1 MNRPTNRQGAS
12 SILAMLIMVLFVM
25 LLAATAPMIA
35 HEIRFFRISRDSI
48 EAQYAAEAGAKVALM
63 SLYKP
68 STVWNWVG
76 QDVPFDAAFPTA
88 QKKYVVTLTR
98 ADGVTPA
105 VSDGTLPKA
114 NMVFTITS
122 EGTVNNTKKTV
133 IVKAKTSLSNVLQ
146 YAVYSGSGNT
156 AMYAAVVNGD
166 TATNQTLTTNNKTV
180 INGNATASTIDVP
193 AGVISGSTYCN
204 SSDNNVY
211 RCSPMPVLA
220 PLDVS
225 DLRIPMPTFPSP
237 LPSGS
242 NSHTGN
248 YRQST
253 DINTP
258 GQPVTIY
265 VQGGYFTLGSGN
277 SIIGSHITI
286 HAQGDIILEQNALIQ
301 ADSGGSISIYADGGS
316 VTLNKGS
323 QILGNTVTFIAA
335 RTDTTPTFGF
345 NGGTINYN
353 NPNSRTKIYSFGNVT
368 VSSNAVIGSTMS
380 AFIMA
385 SANGAATGSIVAS
398 SAELNNTLLIAEGDM
413 QVSGGKYAGLYS
425 EQKLQLNKDT
435 IVTYKSSNARALD
448 LPFAIRSW
456 GY

>member
-1 MNRPTNRQGAS
+1 MKRPPNRQGAS

-25 LLAATAPMIA
+25 LLAAAAPMIS
-35 HEIRFFRISRDSI
+35 HEIRFFRINRDSI
-48 EAQYAAEAGAKVALM
+48 EAQYAAEAGAKAALM

-68 STVWNWVG
+68 STVWNWIG
-76 QDVPFDAAFPTA
+76 QDVPFDAAYPVT

-105 VSDGTLPKA
+105 VIDGTLPKA

-122 EGTVNNTKKTV
+122 EGTVNNMKKKV
-133 IVKAKTSLSNVLQ
+133 IVKAKTSLSNVLK
-146 YAVYSGSGNT
+146 YAVYSGSGSTVMNT
-156 AMYAAVVNGD
+156 AVINGD

-180 INGNATASTIDVP
+180 INGAATAGTINVP

-204 SSDNNVY
+204 SSANY
-211 RCSPMPVLA
+211 SCSAMPVLA

-225 DLRIPMPTFPSP
+225 DLRIPLPVFPSP

-242 NSHTGN
+242 NSHTGD

-253 DINTP
+253 NINTP

-265 VQGGYFTLGSGN
+265 VQGGSFTLGSGN
-277 SIIGSHITI
+277 SIIGSRIMI
-286 HAQGDIILEQNALIQ
+286 HAQGGVTLEQNALIQ
-301 ADSGGSISIYADGGS
+301 ADSGGSIGIYADDGS

-323 QILGNTVTFIAA
+323 QILGSTVTFVAA
-335 RTDTTPTFGF
+335 RTDTTTTFSF

-368 VSSNAVIGSTMS
+368 VSSNALIGSTMS

-385 SANGAATGSIVAS
+385 SANGAATGSIEAS

-413 QVSGGKYAGLYS
+413 QVSGGTYAGLYS

-435 IVTYKSSNARALD
+435 TVTYKPSNATALD

>member
-1 MNRPTNRQGAS
+1 MKRPPNRQGAS

-25 LLAATAPMIA
+25 LLAAAAPMIS
-35 HEIRFFRISRDSI
+35 HEIRFFRINRDSI
-48 EAQYAAEAGAKVALM
+48 EAQYAAEAGAKAALM

-68 STVWNWVG
+68 STVWNWIG
-76 QDVPFDAAFPTA
+76 QDVPFDAAYPVT

-105 VSDGTLPKA
+105 VIDGTLPKA

-122 EGTVNNTKKTV
+122 EGTVNNMKKKV
-133 IVKAKTSLSNVLQ
+133 IVKAKTSLSNVLK
-146 YAVYSGSGNT
+146 YAVYSGSGSTVMNT
-156 AMYAAVVNGD
+156 AVINGD

-180 INGNATASTIDVP
+180 INGAATAGTINVP

-204 SSDNNVY
+204 SSANYSAAQCRSWRRWMY
-211 RCSPMPVLA
+211 R
-220 PLDVS
+220 
-225 DLRIPMPTFPSP
+225 IFGFPCGVPFAAAERFQFPYWRLS
-237 LPSGS
+237 SK
-242 NSHTGN
+242 HQ
-248 YRQST
+248 YQY
-253 DINTP
+253 P

-265 VQGGYFTLGSGN
+265 VQGGSFTLGSGN
-277 SIIGSHITI
+277 SIIGSRIMI
-286 HAQGDIILEQNALIQ
+286 HAQGGVTLEQNALIQ
-301 ADSGGSISIYADGGS
+301 ADSGGSIGIYADDGS

-323 QILGNTVTFIAA
+323 QILGSTVTFVAA
-335 RTDTTPTFGF
+335 RTDTTTTFSF

-368 VSSNAVIGSTMS
+368 VSSNALIGSTMS

-385 SANGAATGSIVAS
+385 SANGAATGSIEAS

-413 QVSGGKYAGLYS
+413 QVSGGTYAGLYS

-435 IVTYKSSNARALD
+435 TVTYKPSNATALD

>member
-1 MNRPTNRQGAS
+1 MKLSGKQQGAS
-12 SILAMLIMVLFVM
+12 SILAMLVMVLFMM
-25 LLAATAPMIA
+25 LLSAVAPMIV
-35 HEIRFFRISRDSI
+35 HEIRFSRINRDMI

-68 STVWNWVG
+68 SNVWNWVG
-76 QDVPFDAAFPTA
+76 QDVPFDVAYPTT
-88 QKKYVVTLTR
+88 QKKYVVTLAR

-105 VSDGTLPKA
+105 VIDGQLPKA

-122 EGTVNNTKKTV
+122 EGIVNNMKKKV

-156 AMYAAVVNGD
+156 TMNTAVVNGD
-166 TATNQTLTTNNKTV
+166 TATNKTLTTNNKT
-180 INGNATASTIDVP
+180 IIHGNATANTISVP
-193 AGVISGSTYCN
+193 AGVISRSTYCN
-204 SSDNNVY
+204 SSANY
-211 RCSPMPVLA
+211 SCIPMPTLA

-237 LPSGS
+237 LPGGS

-248 YRQST
+248 YREST
-253 DINTP
+253 NINTP

-265 VQGGYFTLGSGN
+265 VQSGSFTLGSGN
-277 SIIGSHITI
+277 SITGSHITI
-286 HAQGDIILEQNALIQ
+286 HAQGGVTLEQNALIQ
-301 ADSGGSISIYADGGS
+301 ADSGGSISIYANGGS

-323 QILGNTVTFIAA
+323 QILGSTVTFIAS
-335 RTDTTPTFGF
+335 RTDTITTFSF

-353 NPNSRTKIYSFGNVT
+353 NPNSRTKIYSLGNVT
-368 VSSNAVIGSTMS
+368 VSSNALIGSTMS

-385 SANGAATGSIVAS
+385 SANGVATGSIEAN
-398 SAELNNTLLIAEGDM
+398 SADLNNTLLIAEGNM
-413 QVSGGKYAGLYS
+413 QVSGGTYAGLYS
-425 EQKLQLNKDT
+425 EQSLQLNRDT
-435 IVTYKSSNARALD
+435 TVTYKPANATALD

>member
-1 MNRPTNRQGAS
+1 MKRPTNRQGAS

-35 HEIRFFRISRDSI
+35 HEIRFSRINRDSI

-76 QDVPFDAAFPTA
+76 QDVPFDAAFPAA

-133 IVKAKTSLSNVLQ
+133 TVKAKTSLSNVLQ
-146 YAVYSGSGNT
+146 YAVYSGNGNT
-156 AMYAAVVNGD
+156 TMNTAVINGD
-166 TATNQTLTTNNKTV
+166 TATNKTLTTNNKTV
-180 INGNATASTIDVP
+180 INGASTASTISVP

-204 SSDNNVY
+204 TSANY
-211 RCSPMPVLA
+211 TCRTMTVLA

-253 DINTP
+253 NINTP

-265 VQGGYFTLGSGN
+265 VQGGSFTLGSGN
-277 SIIGSHITI
+277 SITGSHITI
-286 HAQGDIILEQNALIQ
+286 HAQGAVTLEQNALIQ

-323 QILGNTVTFIAA
+323 QILGSTVTFIAA
-335 RTDTTPTFGF
+335 RTDTTTTFSF

-353 NPNSRTKIYSFGNVT
+353 NPNSRTKIYSLGNVT
-368 VSSNAVIGSTMS
+368 VSSNALIGSTMS

-385 SANGAATGSIVAS
+385 SANGAATGSIEAS
-398 SAELNNTLLIAEGDM
+398 SADLNNTLLIAEGDM
-413 QVSGGKYAGLYS
+413 QVSGGTYAGLYS
-425 EQKLQLNKDT
+425 EQTLQLNKDT

>member
-1 MNRPTNRQGAS
+1 MNLSTNRQGAS
-12 SILAMLIMVLFVM
+12 SILAMLIMVLFLM
-25 LLAATAPMIA
+25 LLSAAAPMIV
-35 HEIRFFRISRDSI
+35 HEIRFFRINRDGI

-76 QDVPFDAAFPTA
+76 QDVPFDASFPTT

-105 VSDGTLPKA
+105 VTDGQLPKA

-122 EGTVNNTKKTV
+122 EGIVNNMKKKL
-133 IVKAKTSLSNVLQ
+133 IVKAKTSLSNVLR

-156 AMYAAVVNGD
+156 TMNTAVINGD

-180 INGNATASTIDVP
+180 IHGDATASTIAVP
-193 AGVISGSTYCN
+193 GGVISGMAYCN
-204 SSDNNVY
+204 SSANY
-211 RCSPMPVLA
+211 SCRPMPVLA

-225 DLRIPMPTFPSP
+225 DLRIPMPAFPSP

-242 NSHTGN
+242 NSHVGN

-253 DINTP
+253 NINTP

-265 VQGGYFTLGSGN
+265 VQGGSFTLGSGN
-277 SIIGSHITI
+277 SITGSHITI
-286 HAQGDIILEQNALIQ
+286 HAQGGVSLEQNALIQ
-301 ADSGGSISIYADGGS
+301 ADSGGSISIYAESGS

-323 QILGNTVTFIAA
+323 QILGSTVTFIAA
-335 RTDTTPTFGF
+335 RTDTTTTFSF

-368 VSSNAVIGSTMS
+368 VSSNALIGSTMS

-385 SANGAATGSIVAS
+385 SANGAATGSIEAN
-398 SAELNNTLLIAEGDM
+398 SADLNNTLLIAEGNM
-413 QVSGGKYAGLYS
+413 QVSGGTYAGLYS
-425 EQKLQLNKDT
+425 EQTLQLNKDT
-435 IVTYKSSNARALD
+435 IVTYKPANATALD